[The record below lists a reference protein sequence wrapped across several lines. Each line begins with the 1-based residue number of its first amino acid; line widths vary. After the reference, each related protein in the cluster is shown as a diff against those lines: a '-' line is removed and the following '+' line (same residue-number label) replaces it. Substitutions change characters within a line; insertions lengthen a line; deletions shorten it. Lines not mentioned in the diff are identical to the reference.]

1 MKQFFKLVLAGCLGT
16 FIAGAFLSLFG
27 LMILISLVSLGS
39 DVPTIEDDT
48 VLHITLNGSLDERK
62 TENPLD
68 GLIGSSAVGSQSLE
82 NILTA
87 IKVAAK
93 DDRVKGIYLDGGT
106 FSGDYAGL
114 EEVRGALKEFKKSGK
129 FILAYADSYTQSAYY
144 VASVAD
150 SVFINPEGLLDW
162 HGIASAPMFYKDL
175 LEKIGVKMQ
184 VFRVGTYKSYIEPYT
199 RTDMSEAN
207 RAQVESFIGDIW
219 GNVCKDVSASRRVSV
234 DSLNA
239 YADRYVTFA
248 SGQDYLK
255 ARLVDRLTY
264 VDEVRETLHRL
275 AGTDEPHLMTPDEM
289 AQCAEPDD
297 DDDGKIAVY
306 YAYGSIVGDEGEG
319 INAGESEIVGST
331 VVEDLDELA
340 DDDDVKA
347 VVIRVNSGG
356 GSAYASEQMWR
367 AVRLLR
373 QKKPVVVSMGGM
385 AASGGYYMSCGAD
398 YIVAEP
404 TTLTGSIGIFGM
416 FPDASG
422 LLTEKLGLHFDVV
435 KTNEASDF
443 GQISRPFT
451 AAESQAMQ
459 SMVDRGYKLFLSRVA
474 EGRKLTTAAVDSIAQ
489 GRVWTGAQAKQ
500 IGLVDKLGNLNDAI
514 AEAARRAK
522 ITNYAVTHE
531 PQTTDWLS
539 NLLGEYK
546 SDYMENRVSTMLGE
560 YYRPL
565 RFLSTLKGRDC
576 LQARIAYEPNL
587 N

>member
-1 MKQFFKLVLAGCLGT
+1 MKQFFKQVLAGFLGT
-16 FIAGAFLSLFG
+16 LIAGGVLFLFG
-27 LMILISLVSLGS
+27 LFILFLLISVGS
-39 DVPTIEDDT
+39 DTPRIEDNT
-48 VLHITLNGSLDERK
+48 VLHISLNGSLDERK
-62 TENPLD
+62 ADSPLD
-68 GLIGSSAVGSQSLE
+68 GILGSSAAQTQSLE

-93 DDRVKGIYLDGGT
+93 SDRVKGIYLDGGT
-106 FSGDYAGL
+106 FSGDFAGL
-114 EEVRGALKEFKKSGK
+114 EEMRTALTEFKKSGK
-129 FILAYADSYTQSAYY
+129 FVLAYADSYTQGAYY

-219 GNVCKDVSASRRVSV
+219 GNVCKQVAVSRKVSV

-248 SGQDYLK
+248 SSKDYLK
-255 ARLVDRLTY
+255 AKLVDRLTY
-264 VDEVRETLHRL
+264 VDEVRTTLHRL
-275 AGTDEPHLMTPDEM
+275 ADTDSPHLMTPDEL
-289 AQCAEPDD
+289 AQCAEEETADE
-297 DDDGKIAVY
+297 GRIVVY

-319 INAGESEIVGST
+319 LNGGSEIVGSK
-331 VVEDLDELA
+331 VVEDLDRLA
-340 DDDDVKA
+340 DDDNVKA

-422 LLTEKLGLHFDVV
+422 LLTDKLGLHFDVV

-451 AAESQAMQ
+451 TAESRAMQ
-459 SMVDRGYKLFLSRVA
+459 GVVDRGYQLFLSRVA
-474 EGRKLTTAAVDSIAQ
+474 EGRGLTTAAVDSIAQ

-500 IGLVDKLGNLNDAI
+500 IGLVDKLGTLNDAI

-522 ITNYAVTHE
+522 ISSYSVTHE
-531 PQTTDWLS
+531 PQPTDWFT
-539 NLLGEYK
+539 NLLGDYK

-565 RFLSTLKGRDC
+565 LFLSTLKGRDC
-576 LQARIAYEPNL
+576 IQARIAYEPNL